1 MYIDIFS
8 LNLSFLLSGKKMV
21 CFTRTTQVYKH
32 HDFIDLFLQNREPDC
47 FLYSNDGMKFD
58 IHKEIFYHSEW
69 MRNIFIDTKDTCCR
83 EMEIFCPCSSDELDI
98 ITKFLY
104 SGTNSLNDEIEVS
117 NITNVLTKIFGF
129 SGDHF
134 YFDEESK
141 LSKPEIWKI
150 KEEADQDLNDET
162 TELEEICIPLNPDT
176 DILIKSEPD
185 PLIYNYNEE
194 KR

>member
-1 MYIDIFS
+1 MVLFKRNTQIFDH
-8 LNLSFLLSGKKMV
+8 LDCNE
-21 CFTRTTQVYKH
+21 Q
-32 HDFIDLFLQNREPDC
+32 FLQNREPDC

-69 MRNIFIDTKDTCCR
+69 MRSIFITTKDTCCR
-83 EMEIFCPCSSDELDI
+83 EMEIFCPCSADELDT

-104 SGTNSLNDEIEVS
+104 SGTNSFNNEIEVS
-117 NITNVLTKIFGF
+117 NITNILTKIFGF

-134 YFDEESK
+134 YFDEESV
-141 LSKPEIWKI
+141 LCKPGIWKI
-150 KEEADQDLNDET
+150 KEEADQDLNDPI
-162 TELEEICIPLNPDT
+162 TELEEMCVPLNPDT

>member
-1 MYIDIFS
+1 
-8 LNLSFLLSGKKMV
+8 MV
-21 CFTRTTQVYKH
+21 RYTWTTQIYEH
-32 HDFIDLFLQNREPDC
+32 HDFIDSFLQNRGPDC

-83 EMEIFCPCSSDELDI
+83 EMEIFCPCSADELDI

-104 SGTNSLNDEIEVS
+104 SGTNSFNNETEIAY
-117 NITNVLTKIFGF
+117 ITNILTKIFGF
-129 SGDHF
+129 SSDQF
-134 YFDEESK
+134 YFDKESV
-141 LSKPEIWKI
+141 LSNWKI
-150 KEEADQDLNDET
+150 KEEADQDLNDQT
-162 TELEEICIPLNPDT
+162 TELEELCIPLNSDD

-185 PLIYNYNEE
+185 PLINDWVEG